1 MLEEKN
7 RIRKI
12 YAEKRANMP
21 PADVDTKSDLIKKH
35 LLSHPEY
42 QKSNSIHI
50 FIGSLPGEVRTKPM
64 IEHALS
70 ENKKVIVPIYHG
82 IDKPPSH
89 SLIQNLDSLELTQFG
104 IEQPAEDSII
114 PADLGSAGI
123 ILVPCLAV
131 DASGNRI
138 GMGGGFY
145 DRILSG
151 LSIRK
156 IALAYDFQFI
166 ENLPAEENDINVNFI
181 VTEKGVTRL
190 KE

>member
-1 MLEEKN
+1 MIEEKN

-21 PADVDTKSDLIKKH
+21 PVDVDAKSDLIKKH
-35 LLSHPEY
+35 LLALPEY
-42 QKSNSIHI
+42 QNSNSIHI

-82 IDKPPSH
+82 VDKPPSH
-89 SLIQNLDSLELTQFG
+89 SLIHNLDSLELTQFG
-104 IEQPAEDSII
+104 IEQPAEGSII
-114 PADLGSAGI
+114 SAELSSAGI
-123 ILVPCLAV
+123 ILVPCLVV
-131 DASGNRI
+131 DASGHRV

-145 DRILSG
+145 DRILTG
-151 LSIRK
+151 LSTTK
-156 IALAYDFQFI
+156 IALAYDFQFSDK
-166 ENLPAEENDINVNFI
+166 LPADEHDIRVNFV
-181 VTEKGVTRL
+181 VTERGVTQI

>member
-1 MLEEKN
+1 MIEEKH

-21 PADVDTKSDLIKKH
+21 PVDVDAKSDLIKKH
-35 LLSHPEY
+35 LLALPEY
-42 QKSNSIHI
+42 QNSNSIHI

-89 SLIQNLDSLELTQFG
+89 SLIKNLDSLELTQFG

-114 PADLGSAGI
+114 PAELNSAGI
-123 ILVPCLAV
+123 ILVPCLVV

-145 DRILSG
+145 DRILTG

-156 IALAYDFQFI
+156 IALAFDFQFI
-166 ENLPAEENDINVNFI
+166 DDLPFEEHDIKVDI
-181 VTEKGVTRL
+181 VVTESGIIKI
-190 KE
+190 